1 MLQLAHNCIV
11 PHSLLYPPLFVIYN
25 MKFIDKEHEDF
36 YNERL
41 KEYGNADVY
50 RKALIYSIRHL

>member
-1 MLQLAHNCIV
+1 MEKNGKNI
-11 PHSLLYPPLFVIYN
+11 SREVIYN
-25 MKFIDKEHEDF
+25 MKFIDKEHENF

>member
-1 MLQLAHNCIV
+1 
-11 PHSLLYPPLFVIYN
+11 

-50 RKALIYSIRHL
+50 RKALIYSIRHLWNYEESF